1 MSSLQRQDFRNNL
14 KVGTGAGDHIQH
26 RGGSL
31 HMGISTLRILGEN
44 ALDDLCLWRAEL
56 PKANLCNRL
65 GQQPVICGRPLSLG
79 FAASG

>member
-1 MSSLQRQDFRNNL
+1 
-14 KVGTGAGDHIQH
+14 
-26 RGGSL
+26 
-31 HMGISTLRILGEN
+31 MGISTLRILGEN